1 MAAILETKGLVMQF
15 GALRAID
22 HIDLSIEEGELRAII
37 GPNGAGKST
46 FFNLVTGF
54 LEPTRG
60 SISLKGQEITGLRP
74 DQISKKGIARSY
86 QITNLFPNLTAYE
99 NVRIAAQST
108 MGTFNPLIHFMSI
121 REVDERARK
130 ILDIL
135 NLSER
140 DETVAS
146 TLSHGEQRRLEIAI
160 GLATSP
166 SLLLLDEPTA
176 GMSPTETD
184 EIIQLIKKISKDLTI
199 IIVEHDM
206 KVVMELAQKISVL
219 HYGKVIADGPPDQ
232 IRSNEMVLEVYLGGK
247 VKR

>member
-1 MAAILETKGLVMQF
+1 MTAILETKGLVKQF

-22 HIDLSIEEGELRAII
+22 HIDLSIQEGELRAII

-60 SISLKGQEITGLRP
+60 GIYLKGHAITNLRP
-74 DQISKKGIARSY
+74 DQISKRGIARSY
-86 QITNLFPNLTAYE
+86 QVTNLFPNLTAYE
-99 NVRIAAQST
+99 NVRIAAQSKR
-108 MGTFNPLIHFMSI
+108 GAFNPFTHFAAV

-135 NLSER
+135 GLSER
-140 DETVAS
+140 SNFAAS

-166 SLLLLDEPTA
+166 LLLLLDEPTA

-184 EIIQLIKKISKDLTI
+184 EIIQLIKKISIDLTI

-219 HYGKVIADGPPDQ
+219 HYGKVIAEGPPDQ
-232 IRSNEMVLEVYLGGK
+232 IRNNELVLEVYLGGK